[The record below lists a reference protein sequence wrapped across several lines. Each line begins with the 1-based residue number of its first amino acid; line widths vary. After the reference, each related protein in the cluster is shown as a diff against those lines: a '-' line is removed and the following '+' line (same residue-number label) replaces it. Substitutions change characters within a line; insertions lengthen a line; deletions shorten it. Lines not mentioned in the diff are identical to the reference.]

1 MMIRAS
7 FVRAQPVCYIS
18 HLELINTLRRSL
30 RRTEL
35 PVAYS
40 QGFNPQQKLAL
51 GQPLPVGM
59 TGEGYFD
66 LELGETL
73 DLREVVEQINRQ
85 LPRGIRLAEASV
97 VPPTA
102 ASLMAVIN
110 TAVYLIKMEFNQ
122 LRSTEEQLIKSFL
135 AEQQLEIRRE
145 RKNKED
151 RIINIRPLIQGIE
164 VIRPAV
170 WRLIL
175 DTGSRSNLRPEEVLR
190 ALGNYCDQSKE
201 VPIIN
206 IHREKLLVRIDDKY
220 YKPLAGKVVGSG

>member
-1 MMIRAS
+1 MIIRAS
-7 FVRAQPVCYIS
+7 FIRAQPVCYIS
-18 HLELINTLRRSL
+18 HLELINSLRRSL
-30 RRTEL
+30 RRADL

-40 QGFNPQQKLAL
+40 RGFNPQQKLAL

-59 TGEGYFD
+59 TGEGYLD
-66 LELGETL
+66 LELGEPL
-73 DLREVVEQINRQ
+73 ELRKVVEKINRQ
-85 LPRGIRLAEASV
+85 LPRGIRLNEARV
-97 VPPTA
+97 VPPSV

-122 LRSTEEQLIKSFL
+122 LHSAEEQVIKSFL
-135 AEQQLEIRRE
+135 AEQQHEIRRE

-164 VIRPAV
+164 VVQPAV

-190 ALGNYCDQSKE
+190 ALGNYRDEIKE